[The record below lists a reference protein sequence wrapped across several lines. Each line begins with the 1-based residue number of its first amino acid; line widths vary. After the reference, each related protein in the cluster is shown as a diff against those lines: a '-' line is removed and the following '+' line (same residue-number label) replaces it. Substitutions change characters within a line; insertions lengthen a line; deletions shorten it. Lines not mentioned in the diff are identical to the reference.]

1 MFSSCSWCLC
11 NRGILAQ
18 MLGNRDNTCA
28 IASIATE
35 DGLKAKPAMCFLV
48 GKDGQ
53 PMSLCRGSS
62 TVCKRAC
69 LGFDQKSKVGG
80 EEEVMEEGCRRE
92 GEAQQGHKAT
102 RGG

>member
-1 MFSSCSWCLC
+1 
-11 NRGILAQ
+11 

-69 LGFDQKSKVGG
+69 LGFDQKSKVDGG
-80 EEEVMEEGCRRE
+80 GVGD
-92 GEAQQGHKAT
+92 
-102 RGG
+102 GGRV